1 MSSNNSPKSPN
12 NSMVH
17 TLFDKPNSPRASP
30 RASPSASPRASK
42 TNANKEVIY
51 TLQDWLSNTHMTLLF
66 PGKVLTVFSIILL
79 GAFIKTAPRKSLEFL
94 DSYFSLSIL
103 FAFPFLFVY
112 LIDWPT
118 GLLVATIV
126 VIIYARLQNQEEE
139 GFTGSSET
147 TLVSDPK
154 RWFVE
159 KTLGETPLGTVSKEV
174 DQLKYK
180 NNDSKTSSSSSMSN
194 TRSSS
199 GTK

>member
-1 MSSNNSPKSPN
+1 
-12 NSMVH
+12 MVH
-17 TLFDKPNSPRASP
+17 TLFDKPNSP

>member
-17 TLFDKPNSPRASP
+17 TLFDKPNSP

>member
-1 MSSNNSPKSPN
+1 
-12 NSMVH
+12 
-17 TLFDKPNSPRASP
+17 
-30 RASPSASPRASK
+30 
-42 TNANKEVIY
+42 
-51 TLQDWLSNTHMTLLF
+51 
-66 PGKVLTVFSIILL
+66 VFSIILL

-103 FAFPFLFVY
+103 FATPFLFVY

-174 DQLKYK
+174 DKLKYK

-194 TRSSS
+194 IRSSS

>member
-1 MSSNNSPKSPN
+1 
-12 NSMVH
+12 MVH
-17 TLFDKPNSPRASP
+17 TPFNKPNSPRASP
-30 RASPSASPRASK
+30 RASSSASPKAK
-42 TNANKEVIY
+42 PNKELTY
-51 TLQDWLSNTHMTLLF
+51 TLQDWLSNTHITLLF

-103 FAFPFLFVY
+103 FASPFLFVY

-126 VIIYARLQNQEEE
+126 VIIYARLQNQEQEQEE

>member
-1 MSSNNSPKSPN
+1 
-12 NSMVH
+12 MVH
-17 TLFDKPNSPRASP
+17 TLFDKPNSPKASP
-30 RASPSASPRASK
+30 KASK
-42 TNANKEVIY
+42 ANANKEVTY

-103 FAFPFLFVY
+103 FATPFLFVY

-126 VIIYARLQNQEEE
+126 VIIYARLQNQEEEE

-159 KTLGETPLGTVSKEV
+159 KTLGETPLGTVNKEV

-180 NNDSKTSSSSSMSN
+180 NNDSKTSSSTSMSN